1 MVHDK
6 PVVEP
11 TGAGL
16 VEHGALLLLRGL
28 QQELGLDITTANFTE
43 TPKRIAKAYLEIL
56 SGVKNKDAQI
66 KAALSKSFPSMN
78 RGLVVQQGIKVFSL
92 CPHHFLPV
100 EYDVTIAYVPKNDVV
115 GLSKLARVAEIE
127 ARQPILHED
136 FVRNVSLDLFRGL
149 HARGAACHAVGRH
162 FCMAMRGVGQHG
174 ATTVSNY
181 GIGDLDPELNPVN
194 WREFL
199 TYTKY

>member
-1 MVHDK
+1 MIHDK
-6 PVVEP
+6 PGVEP

-16 VEHGALLLLRGL
+16 VEHGALLMLRGL
-28 QQELGLDITTANFTE
+28 QQELGLDINNANFTE

-56 SGVKNKDAQI
+56 GGVKNKDLQI
-66 KAALSKSFPSMN
+66 AAALSKSFPSKNHSM
-78 RGLVVQQGIKVFSL
+78 VVQRGIKVFSL

-100 EYDVTIAYVPKNDVV
+100 EYDVTIAYMPKSDVV

-136 FVRNVSLDLFRGL
+136 FVRNVSLDLYNGL
-149 HARGAACHAVGRH
+149 KAMGVACHAVGRH
-162 FCMAMRGVGQHG
+162 FCMAMRGVKQHE
-174 ATTVSNY
+174 ATTISNY
-181 GIGDLDPELNPVN
+181 GIGVLDPDSYDAN

-199 TYTKY
+199 SYTR